1 MPVVLKELKPRST
14 TLEIDGA
21 TASQVNAI
29 RRTLLADLPKL
40 AIEDVEFHLGPIRDE
55 VSGKDYDSSTSMF
68 DEGVA
73 LRMGL
78 LPIPSDPGQFRRK
91 SECDCGGTG
100 CPHCQVMFSVDKK
113 GPCTVYA
120 RNVVPLGD
128 ASLAILEPDIPIV
141 RLGARQAL
149 LAYATAVVGS
159 AREHAKWQV
168 ASGVGITPRP
178 HVKIARKEGCTD
190 ACLKRTAASC
200 PVDILEFEGGKLTV
214 TDESKCILCGA
225 CEDACEHGSRQG
237 HAGHREVLP
246 ALRDGRL
253 PLRPRGAPLRAQ
265 GPQAALRRSARVAAG
280 DPLGRSA
287 LVQS

>member
-1 MPVVLKELKPRST
+1 MPVTIAELKPRST
-14 TLEIDGA
+14 TLEIEGA
-21 TASQVNAI
+21 SASQVNAI
-29 RRTLLADLPKL
+29 RRALLSDVPKL

-55 VSGKDYDSSTSMF
+55 ASGKDYDSSTSMF

-73 LRMGL
+73 LRLGL

-120 RNVVPLGD
+120 RDVVPLGD
-128 ASLAILEPDIPIV
+128 TTLAILEPDIPIV

-159 AREHAKWQV
+159 ARDHAKWQV
-168 ASGVGITPRP
+168 AHGVGISPRP
-178 HVKIARKEGCTD
+178 HVKIARKESCTD

-200 PVDILEFEGGKLTV
+200 PVNILEFENAKLTV
-214 TDESKCILCGA
+214 TDEAKCILCGA
-225 CEDACEHGSRQG
+225 CETTCDHGSVRVVPDEERFFLRFETDG
-237 HAGHREVLP
+237 SLSARE
-246 ALRDGRL
+246 ALRYALKDLKRRL
-253 PLRPRGAPLRAQ
+253 EDLRESL
-265 GPQAALRRSARVAAG
+265 
-280 DPLGRSA
+280 
-287 LVQS
+287 QSIP

>member
-1 MPVVLKELKPRST
+1 MSVGIQELKPRSVR
-14 TLEIDGA
+14 LEVEGM
-21 TASQVNAI
+21 TASQVNAV
-29 RRTLLADLPKL
+29 RRALLADVPKL

-55 VSGKDYDSSTSMF
+55 TSGKDYDSSTSMF

-73 LRMGL
+73 LRLGL

-120 RNVVPLGD
+120 RDVVPLGD
-128 ASLAILEPDIPIV
+128 STLSILEPDVPIV

-159 AREHAKWQV
+159 ARDHAKWQV
-168 ASGVGITPRP
+168 AHGVGISPRP
-178 HVKIARKEGCTD
+178 HVKIAKKEGCSD

-200 PVDILEFEGGKLTV
+200 PVNILEFEGGKLTV
-214 TDESKCILCGA
+214 TDEAKCILCGA
-225 CEDACEHGSRQG
+225 CETTCEHGSVKVTPDEERFFLRFDTDG
-237 HAGHREVLP
+237 SLSARE
-246 ALRDGRL
+246 ALRYALKDIKRRL
-253 PLRPRGAPLRAQ
+253 EELREAL
-265 GPQAALRRSARVAAG
+265 QAIA
-280 DPLGRSA
+280 
-287 LVQS
+287 